1 LSQAE
6 PRALGILGGTFDP
19 IHDAHLAIAQSA
31 LESLELEEVL
41 FVPAGLPPHKRDR
54 VVTQPS
60 HRVAM
65 TELAVSGNPSFRV
78 SRIEV
83 DRTGPSYAV
92 DTVREIA
99 DRSSTEG
106 RPSPVFIVSVETLRG
121 LITWREPQ
129 RLLSLC
135 RLAVAPR
142 CGHRRPGPEWL
153 TEQFPGLEQQ
163 VLFLD
168 GPELGHSAS
177 DIRARVASGR
187 SIRYLVPAAV
197 DAYIAQ
203 HHLYP
208 SDLWSK
214 N

>member
-1 LSQAE
+1 LSDTQ

-19 IHDAHLAIAQSA
+19 IHDAHLAIAQAA
-31 LESLELEEVL
+31 LEALDLETVL
-41 FVPAGLPPHKRDR
+41 FVPAGMPPHKRDR
-54 VVTQPS
+54 VVTPPR

-65 TELAVSGNPSFRV
+65 TELGVSGNLAFRV
-78 SRIEV
+78 SRIELE
-83 DRTGPSYAV
+83 RAGPSYAV
-92 DTVREIA
+92 DTVEAIA
-99 DRSSTEG
+99 HTSAADG
-106 RPSPVFIVSVETLRG
+106 RPAPVFIGSVETLRG

-142 CGHRRPGPEWL
+142 CGHRRPGHEWL
-153 TEQFPGLEQQ
+153 AEHFPGLESR
-163 VLFLD
+163 VVFLD

-187 SIRYLVPAAV
+187 SIRYLVPPAV
-197 DAYIAQ
+197 DAYITRNR
-203 HHLYP
+203 LYP
-208 SDLWSK
+208 PDLWNK